1 MLTKNEVI
9 QGAGK
14 LGKND
19 ILLGLAI
26 SNGVAKN

>member
-19 ILLGLAI
+19 IPWVLAN
-26 SNGVAKN
+26 STGVPHN